1 MKKTNIFNNIIT
13 NFSPVIEELIRNIC
27 TDLDNKDKIDEMLE
41 KYLYDDKIKTLRN
54 LVKKKNKSVRKKTS
68 YSMFLAHNNIRK
80 NNDKLT
86 LKEYNILK
94 GQYWKN
100 ITVEEKDKYQKLAD
114 KWNMENMSYKMGKL
128 PELKKLVKKEKG
140 SDEQLESLFD
150 NNVSSHQ
157 QVIVE
162 I

>member
-13 NFSPVIEELIRNIC
+13 NFSPAIEELIRNIC
-27 TDLDNKDKIDEMLE
+27 NDLDNKDKIDEMLE